1 MVTLV
6 HWASRRTILGLGHE
20 KGVLTN
26 PPKSGS
32 NEGKVVSQDPKDC
45 DDDEAEEQR
54 P

>member
-1 MVTLV
+1 M
-6 HWASRRTILGLGHE
+6 RRV
-20 KGVLTN
+20 GVLTN

-32 NEGKVVSQDPKDC
+32 NKRKIVSQDPKDC